1 MRKSI
6 KEIVV
11 LVLALQLII
20 PYPVYAASVG
30 RFTSVVGNVTQ
41 TRDGKVLKPVFNSQI
56 HEKDKIVTGDKST
69 AKMVFEDKS
78 SITLQPNSEM
88 VVKEFAV
95 KGNVRKG
102 IFSLSLGKLV
112 ADVTKFI
119 GGKNA
124 FEVHTPTAVC
134 GVRGT
139 GFEVAVAGGGL
150 STTITCTSGSL
161 AITAFNAAGLA
172 VGTTTL
178 VAGQAAVITASG
190 IQVVAAGAAAIGT
203 SVTTATGTAVVST
216 GAVAGAAGASGAG
229 AAGTASG
236 TGALAGVGA
245 GTVAAGAAAA
255 AAIATVAITASGGS
269 KDTPVSHH
277 STPSHH

>member
-161 AITAFNAAGLA
+161 AITAFNAAGIA

-190 IQVVAAGAAAIGT
+190 IQVVAAGAAAVGT
-203 SVTTATGTAVVST
+203 SVTTATGTGVVTT
-216 GAVAGAAGASGAG
+216 GAGAG
-229 AAGTASG
+229 AAGTAAG

-245 GTVAAGAAAA
+245 GTVAAGAAVAA
-255 AAIATVAITASGGS
+255 GIATVAITASGGS

-277 STPSHH
+277 TTPSHH

>member
-11 LVLALQLII
+11 FVLALQLII
-20 PYPVYAASVG
+20 PYPVYAAAVG
-30 RFTSVVGNVTQ
+30 RFTSVVGSVTQ

-56 HEKDKIVTGDKST
+56 NEKDKIVTGDKST

-161 AITAFNAAGLA
+161 AITAFNAAGIA

-190 IQVVAAGAAAIGT
+190 IQVVAAGAAAVGT
-203 SVTTATGTAVVST
+203 SVTTATGTGVVTT
-216 GAVAGAAGASGAG
+216 GAGAGAAGA
-229 AAGTASG
+229 AAG

-245 GTVAAGAAAA
+245 GTIAAGVAVAAG
-255 AAIATVAITASGGS
+255 IATVAITASGGS

>member
-161 AITAFNAAGLA
+161 VITAFNVAGVA

-178 VAGQAAVITASG
+178 VAGQVAVVTTSG
-190 IQVVAAGAAAIGT
+190 ITVGAASAVATAMTGT
-203 SVTTATGTAVVST
+203 SVTTA
-216 GAVAGAAGASGAG
+216 SGAG
-229 AAGTASG
+229 IAGTTAG
-236 TGALAGVGA
+236 TSAIAGVGA